1 MSTRALGPY
10 IAIYCREILGDV
22 DIASLKDEQ
31 FGRLVKYWAVLSEM
45 GGKLPGDPVEIGKR
59 CRVNVRKVKGD
70 FAWFPTFFT
79 FCLVDG
85 CWHSERLERQA
96 EKYKKKLDVAR
107 EVGKKGNPHLGG
119 VPLPESDPYMGVDGT
134 PDMGVANTPQSGVI
148 AGVFQSQAH
157 SNTPVVPLGDDAH
170 QGGEDGF
177 RATAGDLALDRY
189 VRAIA
194 KLMAQRWP
202 TQSTTG
208 PMPHASESAV
218 YARLVTLHKEG
229 HHIDQLRG
237 RANAY
242 LAECAPGGCAVAKIG
257 TKAPQSFFGRKGP
270 WRDYEDTPTLAP
282 LPESFIVKTLNNQP
296 S

>member
-1 MSTRALGPY
+1 MGTRALGPY

-45 GGKLPGDPVEIGKR
+45 GGKLPADPVEIGKR
-59 CRVNVRKVKGD
+59 SRVDVRKVKSD

-79 FCLVDG
+79 FSLLDG

-119 VPLPESDPYMGVDGT
+119 APLPQSDPYMGVDGT
-134 PDMGVANTPQSGVI
+134 PEMGVANDPHFGGN

-157 SNTPVVPLGDDAH
+157 SNTPVVPLGDGAH
-170 QGGEDGF
+170 KGGEDGF

-218 YARLVTLHKEG
+218 YARLVCLSKEG
-229 HHIDQLRG
+229 HPIDQLRG

-242 LAECAPGGCAVAKIG
+242 LAECAPGGSSVAKIG
-257 TKAPQSFFGRKGP
+257 TKSPQHFFGKKGP
-270 WRDYEDTPTLAP
+270 WRDYEDIPAMAP
-282 LPESFIVKTLNNQP
+282 LPESIIVNTLKCQA